1 MLLIFELGHWNAKVK
16 VPDELNTIDFS
27 IFFEFWLKCDTSH
40 DKAAYAK
47 ANTEYAAGAGTGT
60 GACAVLVFGVTK
72 MLFVAALL

>member
-27 IFFEFWLKCDTSH
+27 IYFDFWLKCDTSH
-40 DKAAYAK
+40 DKAPYAK
-47 ANTEYAAGAGTGT
+47 ANTVYAAGTGP
-60 GACAVLVFGVTK
+60 GACAVLIFGVTK